1 MNAICPG
8 PVLTE
13 RLQGSMRKMAAARGI
28 PPAEVQ
34 KEWEAESPMG
44 RFATA
49 EECAQVA
56 LFLACADSSA
66 MTGQALNVT
75 AGVVMT

>member
-1 MNAICPG
+1 
-8 PVLTE
+8 
-13 RLQGSMRKMAAARGI
+13 
-28 PPAEVQ
+28 
-34 KEWEAESPMG
+34 MG

-49 EECAQVA
+49 AECARLA

-75 AGVVMT
+75 AGVIMT